1 MITSNTKLQQTVFPD
16 EDRSKYKEFDV
27 IRFVKMN
34 RKLPVQEYGPFL
46 FHCVVAIAGV
56 DKTIP
61 ILENWNETS
70 NINEIVTASDEAF
83 ALTLLV
89 NYWDQF
95 LAKWDKRVPARFTDR
110 KLEKGSPTG
119 NRKMQG
125 GWSAEGMALFN
136 ELYDLVKKKQNR
148 GAYRAEWSNRNKR
161 RRQFLQPGRITKEF
175 QRPFRRDPVDNK

>member
-136 ELYDLVKKKQNR
+136 ELYDLVKKTEQRSISGRMEQQKQTQTAVSTARKNH
-148 GAYRAEWSNRNKR
+148 KR
-161 RRQFLQPGRITKEF
+161 VSTTFSE
-175 QRPFRRDPVDNK
+175 RPCGQ